1 MYIYVCGHFKLVD
14 SAISATPVADRCIK
28 LSTQPCNLHIFEG
41 VSTYFCIYRV
51 STNTIFTMCR
61 NTGVV
66 GLDMERTQEVGGTL
80 IGEDGLIVMAGEEL
94 VEWYQIHQTWFQ
106 HLL

>member
-1 MYIYVCGHFKLVD
+1 MDVVEIAK
-14 SAISATPVADRCIK
+14 S
-28 LSTQPCNLHIFEG
+28 IFEG

-80 IGEDGLIVMAGEEL
+80 IGEDGLMVMAGEEL
-94 VEWYQIHQTWFQ
+94 VEWYQIHQTHGFSIYYEPSSRQ
-106 HLL
+106 QPPLV